1 MDTDL
6 DLGQHSAPAAAQPSE
21 AAAPVQPPVGTLQ
34 IDAAG
39 VERMLMRCYE
49 LEASDLHITVG
60 RPPVLRVSGNF
71 MDIEGFP
78 ILNDKDTDY
87 VFAYLLESV
96 NKERYLPPFEQR
108 QGTDFGYAFR
118 DVCRFRV
125 SVYKQ
130 RGHTTLALRLIPY
143 KILTFEQLGLPENVK
158 ELLHR
163 PRGLVLVTGPT
174 GCGKTTTLAT
184 MIDYIN
190 RHRHAHIITI
200 EDPIEYYHPHRLG
213 LMHQREV
220 GIDVPT
226 FLESIVRNL
235 RSDPDVILV
244 GEMRDVV
251 TMQAAITAAETGH
264 LVFSTLHTVNAEKTL
279 DRLVGSFPEPEQ
291 PQIRVQ
297 VSTSLVSVISQQLM
311 PRIDKPGRVASFE
324 ILVNTPAVAHLIR
337 KDDTPGI
344 HSAMQTGKMHG
355 MMTMD
360 EFLFN
365 LFKAGKISEEEMM
378 LRCFHRS
385 EIEKKL
391 SELREETSTRA

>member
-1 MDTDL
+1 MKTDL
-6 DLGQHSAPAAAQPSE
+6 DLGEHPAPSPGAAFQ
-21 AAAPVQPPVGTLQ
+21 APTGKLQ

-39 VERMLMRCYE
+39 VEAIMVRCYE
-49 LEASDLHITVG
+49 LDASDIHITVG
-60 RPPVLRVSGNF
+60 RRPVLRVSGAF
-71 MDIEGFP
+71 KDLEDFP
-78 ILNDKDTDY
+78 VLNDDDTD
-87 VFAYLLESV
+87 FFFRYLLESV

-125 SVYKQ
+125 SIYKQ
-130 RGHTTLALRLIPY
+130 RGHTTAALRLIPY
-143 KILTFEQLGLPENVK
+143 KILTFEQLGLPESVK

-163 PRGLVLVTGPT
+163 PRGLILVTGPT

-190 RHRHAHIITI
+190 QNRDAHIITI
-200 EDPIEYYHPHRLG
+200 EDPIEYYHHHRRG

-279 DRLVGSFPEPEQ
+279 DRLVGSFPQPEQ

-297 VSTSLVSVISQQLM
+297 VSTSLVAVFSQQLM
-311 PRIDKPGRVASFE
+311 PRIDKPGRIASYE
-324 ILVNTPAVAHLIR
+324 VLVNTPAVAHLIR

-344 HSAMQTGKMHG
+344 HSAMQTGKVHG
-355 MMTMD
+355 MITMD
-360 EFLFN
+360 EFLFTM
-365 LFKAGKISEEEMM
+365 FKKGQISEEEMM

-391 SELREETSTRA
+391 AELREAAGART